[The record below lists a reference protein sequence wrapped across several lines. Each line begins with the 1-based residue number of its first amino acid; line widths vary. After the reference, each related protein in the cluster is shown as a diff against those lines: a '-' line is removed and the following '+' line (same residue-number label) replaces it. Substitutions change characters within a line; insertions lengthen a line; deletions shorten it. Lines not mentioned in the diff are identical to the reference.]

1 VSAGTVSADAAA
13 GKANPLGV
21 RRNLTLL
28 QAQQWAGSL
37 TALFAFLSCAA
48 SGELTLPLVAIYP
61 LALVGAVMFGER
73 AYGKLEWLWTT
84 FLAGSLL
91 VFAGLVLTRRVDI
104 VLAAARFAEL
114 LCIHRLWHRRT
125 QRDEMLLLLLS
136 LLLLCAGAALSAELL
151 FGFAFLGFSVT
162 ATWAMA
168 LTHLRFEIE
177 AGRGTQGSAALL
189 QSRRVATPQLLG
201 ALAAL
206 SMLGL
211 VGAAVV
217 FVTFPR
223 VTIRGLRRA
232 SHKQP
237 LAGLSNRV
245 DLSLQGAIGDD
256 PRVVLRVRL
265 DPDPGSEHLAMHWR
279 ARALSVWTGQG
290 WRAADGAQMPA
301 QRMAQR
307 PKQRPGP
314 RRRSPLTADIE
325 AVSGYSDGVVL
336 TPEGWPFGV
345 EFKRPLSASGPAQRL
360 YRDAAGD
367 LFYQPID
374 VGDTRYLVTVTLD
387 DPGLAPLR
395 GRGQQYPAWLAP
407 DLAVPADLS
416 PRIAALAK
424 RIAGDKDPADAAAAL
439 EHWLSS
445 NLEYTRDLAGEVAD
459 PISNFLFKRRKGHC
473 ELFSSTMVIM
483 LRSLGIPARNVTGY
497 FGGERTSAGYYA
509 IRGGDAHSW
518 VEVYFPGAGFM
529 RFDPTPAL
537 ERGNQQS
544 GIWAKA
550 VLAWDALQQ
559 RWRAFVVDYD
569 LVSQGQALR
578 RMGQLFSEA
587 SARLSGR
594 GGPATRVRTLFIGIG
609 GFLVAALFA
618 LWLRRLRFRR
628 PSLWRTS
635 TLDKDQRRAL
645 RLWRA
650 ARRRMRRAGLEVPR
664 SATAREVAHSVKV
677 AAASEL
683 AAVYTAARWG
693 GAALSA
699 ADSRRLLRNLAA
711 GLSSRE

>member
-1 VSAGTVSADAAA
+1 VSAATAFAAP
-13 GKANPLGV
+13 GKAVALGG

-48 SGELTLPLVAIYP
+48 SGELSLPLLVVYP
-61 LALVGAVMFGER
+61 LALAGALVFGER

-84 FLAGSLL
+84 FLAGAL
-91 VFAGLVLTRRVDI
+91 VVFGGLVLTGRIDI
-104 VLAAARFAEL
+104 VLAAARFAGL

-151 FGFAFLGFSVT
+151 FGFAFIGFSVT

-177 AGRGTQGSAALL
+177 AGRGTQGAAGLL

-223 VTIRGLRRA
+223 VTIRGLRRP

-237 LAGLSNRV
+237 IAGLSDQV
-245 DLSLQGAIGDD
+245 DLSLHGAIADD

-265 DPDPGSEHLAMHWR
+265 DPDPGREHLTMHWR
-279 ARALSVWTGQG
+279 GRALSVWTGQG
-290 WRAADGAQMPA
+290 WRAADAAQMQA
-301 QRMAQR
+301 TRM
-307 PKQRPGP
+307 PPGP
-314 RRRSPLTADIE
+314 HKHPLTADIE
-325 AVSGYSDGVVL
+325 AVSGFSDGVVL

-345 EFKRPLSASGPAQRL
+345 EFKRPLSAGGAPQRL
-360 YRDAAGD
+360 YRNAAGD

-374 VGDTRYLVTVTLD
+374 VGDMRYLVTVSRD
-387 DPGLAPLR
+387 DSSVDQLR
-395 GRGQQYPAWLAP
+395 GRGQRYPAWLAP
-407 DLAVPADLS
+407 DLKVPASLD
-416 PRIAALAK
+416 PRVAALAK
-424 RIAGDKDPADAAAAL
+424 RLGANKDPADAAAAI
-439 EHWLSS
+439 ETWLST
-445 NLEYTRDLAGEVAD
+445 NLEYTRDLAGGVAD
-459 PISNFLFKRRKGHC
+459 PISTFLFKRRKGHC
-473 ELFSSTMVIM
+473 ELFSSAMVMM
-483 LRSLGIPARNVTGY
+483 LRTLEIPARNVTGY

-529 RFDPTPAL
+529 RFDPTPPA
-537 ERGNQQS
+537 ERGSQQD
-544 GIWAKA
+544 GVWARV

-559 RWRAFVVDYD
+559 RWRAFVVDFN
-569 LVSQGQALR
+569 LVSQAEVLR
-578 RMGQLFSEA
+578 RMGQMVSDV
-587 SARLSGR
+587 SQRLSGK
-594 GGPATRVRTLFIGIG
+594 GGAATRARTLFIGIG
-609 GFLVAALFA
+609 GFLMAALIAF
-618 LWLRRLRFRR
+618 WLRRLRFRR
-628 PSLWRTS
+628 PWLSRALALRP
-635 TLDKDQRRAL
+635 DQRRAL
-645 RLWRA
+645 KLWRK
-650 ARRRMRRAGLEVPR
+650 ARSRMRHAGLEVP
-664 SATAREVAHSVKV
+664 SAATAHEIAHSVGLP
-677 AAASEL
+677 AAHEL

-699 ADSRRLLRNLAA
+699 ADARQLLRNLNK
-711 GLSSRE
+711 GLSARE